1 MPSLALLCET
11 VDSLQCTAASIQAAI
26 EAVRGNAAA
35 AIHVAEAAAKDAS
48 AKLDP
53 LTLASET
60 RSALEAVR
68 TVETRKI
75 AALEAELVMLDE
87 VLESILRTKEIGV
100 WESLS
105 PEAAVRLHE
114 LIVSPLEG
122 PVEPPWLHFVP
133 HYYPHEETL
142 GHVTEN
148 HLSAL
153 GFDYIAAINLS
164 RESISIAVCP
174 AREAHAHGTLRPCLE
189 IADPFCQ

>member
-87 VLESILRTKEIGV
+87 VLESILRAKEIGV

-114 LIVSPLEG
+114 LIVTA
-122 PVEPPWLHFVP
+122 WR
-133 HYYPHEETL
+133 
-142 GHVTEN
+142 
-148 HLSAL
+148 AL
-153 GFDYIAAINLS
+153 WSLRAS
-164 RESISIAVCP
+164 
-174 AREAHAHGTLRPCLE
+174 LRPALLSSRR
-189 IADPFCQ
+189 DPRPRYREPSLCTRL